1 MKSNHVVQSK
11 SNRVVL
17 VGQVNVLPS
26 CVIPIVVEG
35 ENLLEKKKNIVAST
49 YNRQK
54 AMVYKD
60 LILTT
65 YRPTHSRK
73 ILKTTVPGAL
83 L

>member
-1 MKSNHVVQSK
+1 MPVFLLYNHTVYVVQFK

-49 YNRQK
+49 
-54 AMVYKD
+54 
-60 LILTT
+60 
-65 YRPTHSRK
+65 
-73 ILKTTVPGAL
+73 
-83 L
+83 